1 MGYEISVTPLQMA
14 MAYSAIANG
23 GFMLKPFVVR
33 EIKKSNNSII
43 KNQRSSKKRILEQ
56 SDAKKL
62 KDMLHYTVE
71 SGSGKM
77 ANIDGWDIAGKTGT
91 AKKYID
97 GKYSE
102 EEFYS
107 SFVGFF
113 PKENPQILGLIIID
127 GADPSRKL
135 HYGSLSAAP
144 VFRSVMK
151 RIINIDKNISNNK
164 KDSSKSNKPLL
175 IQKNVKKKQEY
186 VVMPDMVGKNVQETY
201 TILRKIGIRPQISG
215 RGLIVYQDISP
226 GEKVLKQSISILKA
240 EIKE

>member
-1 MGYEISVTPLQMA
+1 
-14 MAYSAIANG
+14 
-23 GFMLKPFVVR
+23 
-33 EIKKSNNSII
+33 
-43 KNQRSSKKRILEQ
+43 
-56 SDAKKL
+56 
-62 KDMLHYTVE
+62 
-71 SGSGKM
+71 
-77 ANIDGWDIAGKTGT
+77 
-91 AKKYID
+91 
-97 GKYSE
+97 
-102 EEFYS
+102 
-107 SFVGFF
+107 
-113 PKENPQILGLIIID
+113 
-127 GADPSRKL
+127 
-135 HYGSLSAAP
+135 
-144 VFRSVMK
+144 MK